1 MTKIRL
7 FLGVLAIITL
17 FSVEISSGI
26 SEAQP
31 SSRLFF
37 NVDGSQ
43 LRGEWSQFPRPRYK
57 TMKELGL
64 TDDQW
69 GDIKDL
75 SKNFKEELIKI
86 RQQHRKDILDVL
98 TPDQLDSLKI
108 KINEI
113 NKFKREHLKHHR
125 GMHENLH
132 QKYRPWQRQR
142 RDKGVPFL
150 KQIDYVEPEGS
161 LFLAAAPLYNIHN
174 DPATKRAIIN
184 KPIADNN
191 RKTSWGKIKNLFE

>member
-69 GDIKDL
+69 GDIKNL

-86 RQQHRKDILDVL
+86 RHQHRKDILDVL
-98 TPDQLDSLKI
+98 TPAQLDGLKI

-113 NKFKREHLKHHR
+113 DKFKREHRNHHR
-125 GMHENLH
+125 G
-132 QKYRPWQRQR
+132 QRPR
-142 RDKGVPFL
+142 RDRGVPFL

>member
-1 MTKIRL
+1 
-7 FLGVLAIITL
+7 
-17 FSVEISSGI
+17 SGI
-26 SEAQP
+26 SEARP

-69 GDIKDL
+69 GDIKNL

-86 RQQHRKDILDVL
+86 RHQHRKDILDVL

-113 NKFKREHLKHHR
+113 NKFKREHRKHHR

-150 KQIDYVEPEGS
+150 KQIDYVEPDGS
-161 LFLAAAPLYNIHN
+161 LLFVDAPLYDNHNDSASKIATINNPIIHN
-174 DPATKRAIIN
+174 S
-184 KPIADNN
+184 
-191 RKTSWGKIKNLFE
+191 RKTTW

>member
-1 MTKIRL
+1 MTKMRL
-7 FLGVLAIITL
+7 FLVILTIITL
-17 FSVEISSGI
+17 FSVEISSAN
-26 SEAQP
+26 SQHQP
-31 SSRLFF
+31 SSRIFL
-37 NVDGSQ
+37 NGDGSQ
-43 LRGEWSQFPRPRYK
+43 LKGEWSQFPISRYK

-98 TPDQLDSLKI
+98 TPDQFDSLKI

-113 NKFKREHLKHHR
+113 DKFRREHRKHHR

-142 RDKGVPFL
+142 RDKGIPFL
-150 KQIDYVEPEGS
+150 KQIDYVEPDGS
-161 LFLAAAPLYNIHN
+161 LFFVAAPLYDNHN
-174 DPATKRAIIN
+174 EPASKMATIN
-184 KPIADNN
+184 KPIIHNT
-191 RKTSWGKIKNLFE
+191 RKATWGKIKNLFE

>member
-1 MTKIRL
+1 MTKMRL
-7 FLGVLAIITL
+7 FLVVLAVITL
-17 FSVEISSGI
+17 FSVEISSAK
-26 SEAQP
+26 SEHQP
-31 SSRLFF
+31 SSRLLL

-43 LRGEWSQFPRPRYK
+43 PRGEWSQFPISRYK

-86 RQQHRKDILDVL
+86 RHQHRKDILDVL

-113 NKFKREHLKHHR
+113 NKFKREHRKHHR

-150 KQIDYVEPEGS
+150 KQIDYVEPDGS
-161 LFLAAAPLYNIHN
+161 LLFVDAPLYDNHNDSASKIATINNPIIHN
-174 DPATKRAIIN
+174 S
-184 KPIADNN
+184 
-191 RKTSWGKIKNLFE
+191 RKTTWGKIKNLFE